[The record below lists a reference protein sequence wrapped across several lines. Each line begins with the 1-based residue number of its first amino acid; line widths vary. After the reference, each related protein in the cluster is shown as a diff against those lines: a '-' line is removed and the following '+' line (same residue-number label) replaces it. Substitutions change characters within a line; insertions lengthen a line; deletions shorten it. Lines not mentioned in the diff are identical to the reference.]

1 MRLCDICKKNV
12 AVVFVTKIHDNKHTQ
27 IGYCIPCAKR
37 AGISPIDHLIKE
49 SGMSEE
55 ELGNINNQM
64 GQFLQSLNM
73 DDMALPNNFQ
83 ESVLSSKQ
91 DASKKTKLKEPK
103 KDDKKK
109 FLDIFGTNLNKKAA
123 EGKIDNIIGRTKEI
137 DRMVQILNRRQKNNP
152 CLIGEAGVGKTA
164 IAEGLAMR
172 IVNQE
177 VPAKLLNKEIYML
190 DMTGIVAGTQFRGQF
205 ESRMRSI
212 INEVKELGNI
222 ILVID
227 EIHNIIS
234 AGDAEGGMNAANI
247 LKPALSRGEVQIIG
261 ATTIDEYRKHI
272 EKDSALE
279 RRFQPIMVDEPSVS
293 DTIEIL
299 HGIKKYYEQ
308 YHYVTFSDEA
318 IRQAAI
324 LSERYISDRFLPDKA
339 IDVID
344 EAASRANLNNEA
356 LVKLQ
361 LLNNEL
367 DDILQEKET
376 AASADSIDDYKRAA
390 ELKENEC
397 RIRED
402 IRKYQEI
409 ANKTEVT
416 VIDIANVIELWTKV
430 PVTKITQV
438 ESASLLDLERKL
450 KCKIIGQSQAI
461 EAVAKAVRR
470 ARSGIKV
477 KKRPASF
484 IFVGPTG
491 VGKTY
496 LAKILAK
503 ELFVNEESMIRLDMS
518 EYMEKHSISKL
529 IGSPPGYI
537 GYDETGQLTEKVRR
551 NPYSL
556 LLFDEIEKAHPDVF
570 NILLQILEDG
580 RLTDSKGRV
589 VQFENTIIIMTS
601 NAGTSYKNNGFG
613 YVHDKSDAGER
624 VREAL
629 KEIFRPEF
637 LNRVDDVVVFT
648 SLSEQEIF
656 EIGKLMVDEYSLDLK
671 EKNILLK
678 VSDDAMK
685 YIIGEKYDDKYGAR
699 PLRRS
704 IQTNIEDILSEM
716 YIKGELKDGMMVMIS
731 LENGTLKY
739 ECI

>member
-1 MRLCDICKKNV
+1 
-12 AVVFVTKIHDNKHTQ
+12 
-27 IGYCIPCAKR
+27 
-37 AGISPIDHLIKE
+37 
-49 SGMSEE
+49 
-55 ELGNINNQM
+55 
-64 GQFLQSLNM
+64 
-73 DDMALPNNFQ
+73 
-83 ESVLSSKQ
+83 
-91 DASKKTKLKEPK
+91 
-103 KDDKKK
+103 
-109 FLDIFGTNLNKKAA
+109 
-123 EGKIDNIIGRTKEI
+123 
-137 DRMVQILNRRQKNNP
+137 
-152 CLIGEAGVGKTA
+152 
-164 IAEGLAMR
+164 
-172 IVNQE
+172 
-177 VPAKLLNKEIYML
+177 
-190 DMTGIVAGTQFRGQF
+190 
-205 ESRMRSI
+205 
-212 INEVKELGNI
+212 
-222 ILVID
+222 
-227 EIHNIIS
+227 
-234 AGDAEGGMNAANI
+234 
-247 LKPALSRGEVQIIG
+247 
-261 ATTIDEYRKHI
+261 
-272 EKDSALE
+272 
-279 RRFQPIMVDEPSVS
+279 MVDEPSIN

-308 YHYVTFSDEA
+308 YHFVTFTDEA

-324 LSERYISDRFLPDKA
+324 LSERYISDRYLPDKA

-367 DDILQEKET
+367 DDILLEKET

-397 RIRED
+397 RVRED

-409 ANKTEVT
+409 ADKTEVT
-416 VIDIANVIELWTKV
+416 VKDIANVIELWTKI

-438 ESASLLDLERKL
+438 ESTALLDLERRL
-450 KCKIIGQSQAI
+450 KSRIIGQTQAI
-461 EAVAKAVRR
+461 EAVSKAVRR

-518 EYMEKHSISKL
+518 EYMEKHSVSKL

-613 YVHDKSDAGER
+613 YIQEKSDASER
-624 VREAL
+624 VKEAL

-637 LNRVDDVVVFT
+637 LNRVDDIVVFT

-656 EIGKLMVDEYSLDLK
+656 EIGKLMIDEYSCDLK

-678 VSDDAMK
+678 VSDDALRK
-685 YIIGEKYDDKYGAR
+685 IIGEKYDDKYGAR
-699 PLRRS
+699 PLRRN
-704 IQTNIEDILSEM
+704 IQTNIEDVLSEM
-716 YIKGELKDGMMVMIS
+716 YIKEELKDGMMVMIS
-731 LENGTLKY
+731 LENDNIKY
-739 ECI
+739 ECV

>member
-1 MRLCDICKKNV
+1 
-12 AVVFVTKIHDNKHTQ
+12 
-27 IGYCIPCAKR
+27 
-37 AGISPIDHLIKE
+37 
-49 SGMSEE
+49 
-55 ELGNINNQM
+55 
-64 GQFLQSLNM
+64 
-73 DDMALPNNFQ
+73 
-83 ESVLSSKQ
+83 
-91 DASKKTKLKEPK
+91 
-103 KDDKKK
+103 
-109 FLDIFGTNLNKKAA
+109 
-123 EGKIDNIIGRTKEI
+123 
-137 DRMVQILNRRQKNNP
+137 
-152 CLIGEAGVGKTA
+152 
-164 IAEGLAMR
+164 
-172 IVNQE
+172 
-177 VPAKLLNKEIYML
+177 
-190 DMTGIVAGTQFRGQF
+190 
-205 ESRMRSI
+205 
-212 INEVKELGNI
+212 
-222 ILVID
+222 
-227 EIHNIIS
+227 
-234 AGDAEGGMNAANI
+234 
-247 LKPALSRGEVQIIG
+247 
-261 ATTIDEYRKHI
+261 
-272 EKDSALE
+272 
-279 RRFQPIMVDEPSVS
+279 
-293 DTIEIL
+293 
-299 HGIKKYYEQ
+299 
-308 YHYVTFSDEA
+308 
-318 IRQAAI
+318 
-324 LSERYISDRFLPDKA
+324 
-339 IDVID
+339 
-344 EAASRANLNNEA
+344 LNNEA

-367 DDILQEKET
+367 NDILQEKET

-397 RIRED
+397 RVRED

-409 ANKTEVT
+409 ADKTEVT

-716 YIKGELKDGMMVMIS
+716 YIKGELKDGMMVMIY

>member
-1 MRLCDICKKNV
+1 MRLCDVCKKNV
-12 AVVFVTKIHDNKHTQ
+12 AVVFVTKIQNNQHTQ

-49 SGMSEE
+49 SGMSED

-83 ESVLSSKQ
+83 ESVMPQKQ
-91 DASKKTKLKEPK
+91 DPSKKTRVKEPK
-103 KDDKKK
+103 KDERKK
-109 FLDIFGTNLNKKAA
+109 FLDAFGTNLNKKAS
-123 EGKIDNIIGRTKEI
+123 EGKIDNIIGRTRET

-308 YHYVTFSDEA
+308 YHFVSFTDEA

-367 DDILQEKET
+367 DDILSEKET

-397 RIRED
+397 RVRED

-409 ANKTEVT
+409 ADKTEVT
-416 VIDIANVIELWTKV
+416 VKDIASVIELWTKV
-430 PVTKITQV
+430 PVNKITQV
-438 ESASLLDLERKL
+438 ESTALLDLEKRL
-450 KCKIIGQSQAI
+450 RNKIVGQSQAI
-461 EAVAKAVRR
+461 ESVSKAVRR

-503 ELFVNEESMIRLDMS
+503 ELFFNEESMVRLDMS
-518 EYMEKHSISKL
+518 EYMEKHSVSKL

-601 NAGTSYKNNGFG
+601 NAGTSFKNNGFG
-613 YVHDKSDAGER
+613 YIQEKSDENGR

-637 LNRVDDVVVFT
+637 LNRVDDIVVFT
-648 SLSEQEIF
+648 SLTEQEIF
-656 EIGKLMVDEYSLDLK
+656 DIGKLMVDEYATDLK

-678 VSDDAMK
+678 VSDEALKNML
-685 YIIGEKYDDKYGAR
+685 GNKYDEKYGAR

-704 IQTNIEDILSEM
+704 IQTNIEDVLSEM
-716 YIKGELKDGMMVMIS
+716 YIKEELKDGMMVMIS
-731 LENGTLKY
+731 LENDSLKY

>member
-37 AGISPIDHLIKE
+37 SGISPIDHLIKE

-91 DASKKTKLKEPK
+91 DTSRKTKLKEPK

-172 IVNQE
+172 IENQE

-367 DDILQEKET
+367 NDILQEKET

-397 RIRED
+397 RVRED

-409 ANKTEVT
+409 ADKTEVT

-648 SLSEQEIF
+648 SLSEQEIL
-656 EIGKLMVDEYSLDLK
+656 EIGKLVVDEYSLDLK

-699 PLRRS
+699 PLRR
-704 IQTNIEDILSEM
+704 
-716 YIKGELKDGMMVMIS
+716 
-731 LENGTLKY
+731 
-739 ECI
+739 

>member
-1 MRLCDICKKNV
+1 
-12 AVVFVTKIHDNKHTQ
+12 
-27 IGYCIPCAKR
+27 
-37 AGISPIDHLIKE
+37 
-49 SGMSEE
+49 
-55 ELGNINNQM
+55 
-64 GQFLQSLNM
+64 
-73 DDMALPNNFQ
+73 
-83 ESVLSSKQ
+83 
-91 DASKKTKLKEPK
+91 
-103 KDDKKK
+103 
-109 FLDIFGTNLNKKAA
+109 
-123 EGKIDNIIGRTKEI
+123 
-137 DRMVQILNRRQKNNP
+137 
-152 CLIGEAGVGKTA
+152 EAGVGKTA

-172 IVNQE
+172 IENQE

-613 YVHDKSDAGER
+613 YVHDKSDAVER

-637 LNRVDDVVVFT
+637 LNRVDDVVVFS
-648 SLSEQEIF
+648 SLNEQEIL
-656 EIGKLMVDEYSLDLK
+656 EIGKLMVDEYALDLK

-678 VSDDAMK
+678 VSDEAMK
-685 YIIGEKYDDKYGAR
+685 YIIGDKYDDKYGAR

-716 YIKGELKDGMMVMIS
+716 Y
-731 LENGTLKY
+731 
-739 ECI
+739 